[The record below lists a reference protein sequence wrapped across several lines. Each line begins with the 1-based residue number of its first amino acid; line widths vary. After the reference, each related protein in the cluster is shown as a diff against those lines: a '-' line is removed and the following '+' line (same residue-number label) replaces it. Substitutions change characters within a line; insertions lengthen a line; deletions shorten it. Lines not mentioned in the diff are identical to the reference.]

1 MKILNAKGTK
11 DFLPEEKILRQ
22 KIVDQLRE
30 IFELYGYSPLET
42 PCLERMDVLS
52 AKYAGGAEIL
62 KECFQLRDQGDRR
75 LGLKYDLTV
84 PFCRVIAMNPQLR
97 MPFKRYQI
105 EKVFRDGPIK
115 LGRMREFW
123 QCDVDVAGC
132 KSMLVDA
139 EMVAIASDFFK
150 KVGLKV
156 VIRIN
161 NRKVLDAMMEEAG
174 VEEGKRDSAILT
186 LDKLE
191 KIGEEGVKKEF
202 EEKGIDGEKV
212 LDIVKQKSLK
222 NNEGLDELNELE
234 DFLKLFGVSDY
245 KIDFTLA
252 RGLAYYTGTVFEV
265 QCKELD
271 SSVAGG
277 GRYDKMIGG
286 FLCKGEVP
294 AVGISFGLEPIYE
307 ILKRKEKVRKSVTEV
322 YVIPIKC
329 FNESLKIVKEL
340 RVAGVK
346 CDIDLKGKSISKNL
360 DYVNKMGIPYALVVG
375 ENELKAA
382 KFSLKNME
390 TGIEDKLDV
399 SGVVEKLKSCD
410 CIHH

>member
-1 MKILNAKGTK
+1 MQILNAKGTK
-11 DFLPEEKILRQ
+11 DFLPEEKIIRQ

-42 PCLERMDVLS
+42 PCLERMDVLA

-62 KECFQLRDQGDRR
+62 KETFQLRDQGDRQ

-105 EKVFRDGPIK
+105 ERVFRDGPIK

-139 EMVAIASDFFK
+139 EMVAIASDFFRK
-150 KVGLKV
+150 IGLKV
-156 VIRIN
+156 VIRVN
-161 NRKVLDAMMEEAG
+161 NRKVLDAMMDEAG
-174 VEEGKRDSAILT
+174 VDESKRESAILT

-191 KIGEEGVKKEF
+191 KVGEAGVKEEF
-202 EEKGIDGEKV
+202 AKKGIAGDQL
-212 LDIVKQKSLK
+212 LDLVKQKTLSLK
-222 NNEGLDELNELE
+222 DDEGLNELKELE
-234 DFLKLFGVSDY
+234 DFLKLFGVTNY
-245 KIDFTLA
+245 KIDYTLA
-252 RGLAYYTGTVFEV
+252 RGLSYYTGTVFEV
-265 QCKELD
+265 QCREID

-286 FLCKGEVP
+286 FLGKGEVP

-307 ILKRKEKVRKSVTEV
+307 ILKSKEKVRKTVTEV

-329 FNESLKIVKEL
+329 FNESLKIVKDL
-340 RVAGVK
+340 RGFGVK

-360 DYVNKMGIPYALVVG
+360 DYVNKMGIPYALIVG
-375 ENELKAA
+375 EDELKVS
-382 KFSLKNME
+382 KFSLKDME
-390 TGIEDKLDV
+390 KGSE
-399 SGVVEKLKSCD
+399 EKLSVPGIVKKLK
-410 CIHH
+410 